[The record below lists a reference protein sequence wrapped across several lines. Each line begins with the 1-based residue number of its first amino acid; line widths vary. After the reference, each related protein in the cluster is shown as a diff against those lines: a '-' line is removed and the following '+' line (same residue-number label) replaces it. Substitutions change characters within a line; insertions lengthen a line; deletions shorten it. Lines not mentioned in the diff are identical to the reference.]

1 MRIKMGLLILCAFVL
16 AALAA
21 FGLSARPAQA
31 QNANTTMRVLLERLN
46 SGDGKFTVQFH
57 TPLAPGET
65 TWGLPGGDPTQ
76 RHISEIGD
84 DYVCFTEQWNNS
96 TRDRCTPF
104 SNIVSISYIH

>member
-1 MRIKMGLLILCAFVL
+1 MGLLIVFVL
-16 AALAA
+16 GVTALVG
-21 FGLSARPAQA
+21 FSLNARPTQA
-31 QNANTTMRVLLERLN
+31 QNANTTMRALLERLN

-65 TWGLPGGDPTQ
+65 VWGLPGGEPTQ

-104 SNIVSISYIH
+104 SNIASISYIH